1 MRTSFDKEVLPELTH
16 TSTMPSTIINIQSG
30 SYSCAKSYHVDP
42 TMPADLRSLG
52 GVHDIEWKSFCD
64 LVNKRLDPLN
74 KLQRIFQIYNVLVF
88 IGYAAFMAIVTV
100 RITSSVWND
109 DSFADDGGIGMSV
122 SSDMK
127 NIALLFLLPLTLT
140 VGMMGISCYI
150 SKESQ
155 KVYKG
160 INDICVDAS
169 TRNRNVSYHF
179 RNVIERT
186 GYSPGSQ
193 TDTHDRKIFIE
204 VVYSSDQTMNVVQ
217 ATLMTPETR
226 LQQLEDMKH
235 LLSAQEYDDKRSS
248 ILAAV

>member
-1 MRTSFDKEVLPELTH
+1 
-16 TSTMPSTIINIQSG
+16 MPSTIINIQSG
-30 SYSCAKSYHVDP
+30 YSCAKSYHVDP

-52 GVHDIEWKSFCD
+52 GVHDVEWKSFCD
-64 LVNKRLDPLN
+64 LVNKRLEPLN
-74 KLQRIFQIYNVLVF
+74 KLQRIFQICSALVF
-88 IGYAAFMAIVTV
+88 VGFAAFMAVVTV

-109 DSFADDGGIGMSV
+109 DSFADDGGIGVSV
-122 SSDMK
+122 SSDIK
-127 NIALLFLLPLTLT
+127 NILLLMLIPLALT
-140 VGMMGISCYI
+140 VGMIGVSCYI

-169 TRNRNVSYHF
+169 ARNRNVSYHF
-179 RNVIERT
+179 RNIIERT
-186 GYSPGSQ
+186 GYSPASQ

-204 VVYSSDQTMNVVQ
+204 VVFSSDQEMNVVQ
-217 ATLMTPETR
+217 ATSMTPETR
-226 LQQLEDMKH
+226 LQKLEEMKH

>member
-1 MRTSFDKEVLPELTH
+1 
-16 TSTMPSTIINIQSG
+16 
-30 SYSCAKSYHVDP
+30 
-42 TMPADLRSLG
+42 MPADLRSLG

-64 LVNKRLDPLN
+64 LVNKRLEPIN
-74 KLQRIFQIYNVLVF
+74 KLQRIFQICSVLVF
-88 IGYAAFMAIVTV
+88 IGYAVFMAAVIV

-109 DSFADDGGIGMSV
+109 DVFADDGGIDGISV
-122 SSDMK
+122 SSDFK
-127 NIALLFLLPLTLT
+127 NIALLFLLPLALT
-140 VGMMGISCYI
+140 VGMIGISCYI

-186 GYSPGSQ
+186 G
-193 TDTHDRKIFIE
+193 HKIFIE
-204 VVYSSDQTMNVVQ
+204 VVYNSDQTMNVVQ
-217 ATLMTPETR
+217 ATSMTPETR
-226 LQQLEDMKH
+226 LRQLEDMKH

-248 ILAAV
+248 ILASM